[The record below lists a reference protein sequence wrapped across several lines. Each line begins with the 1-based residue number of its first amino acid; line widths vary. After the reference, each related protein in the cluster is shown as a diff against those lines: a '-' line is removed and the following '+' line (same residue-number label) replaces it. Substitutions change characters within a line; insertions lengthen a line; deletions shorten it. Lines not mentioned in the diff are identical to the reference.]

1 MIVSAKKRMVIELQF
16 TSGRQSKC
24 GREHVLFHL
33 SLFIYASHLIRTELF
48 NDSDGP
54 IIRYAYH

>member
-1 MIVSAKKRMVIELQF
+1 MVIELQF